1 MGVLGSVDAP
11 GSPAG
16 EIKKAYHQH
25 LFGNLAE
32 KREEKRKKLLEV
44 TGEDL
49 LRVAELYLSPEP
61 ALAALVSE
69 NSAKGLSSEFLKIN
83 VNA

>member
-1 MGVLGSVDAP
+1 MLGSIDAP

-16 EIKKAYHQH
+16 EIKQAYHQH

-32 KREEKRKKLLEV
+32 KREEKIIKLLEV

-49 LRVAELYLSPEP
+49 LRLAELYLSLEP
-61 ALAALVSE
+61 TLAARVIE
-69 NSAKGLSSEFLKIN
+69 NSAKGLSSECLKIN
-83 VNA
+83 VDA